1 MRREVKRLSRSR
13 TALFAVAIAALG
25 PTLLSSPWAD
35 SHLGAHFVSQLLIV
49 AVGLPC
55 LIVLARNAPL
65 AALEPDASKRS
76 PPPSRGRRASGR
88 QRPRALPARKVGP
101 PVAQPDR
108 VRLAA
113 RLAVGLGVWLLVATV
128 LSPQPAVAF
137 FGVHVH
143 LSGISAHGAFPADRP
158 TRPRQGR
165 ASARAPEGHRSRRRS
180 SGRPSHR

>member
-1 MRREVKRLSRSR
+1 QRLPRSR
-13 TALFAVAIAALG
+13 PALLPVAVPALG
-25 PTLLSSPWAD
+25 PPLLSSPWAD

-88 QRPRALPARKVGP
+88 QRPRALPARKVAP
-101 PVAQPDR
+101 PVAQRDR

-113 RLAVGLGVWLLVATV
+113 LLAVGLGVWLLVATV

-137 FGVHVH
+137 FGVQ
-143 LSGISAHGAFPADRP
+143 A
-158 TRPRQGR
+158 
-165 ASARAPEGHRSRRRS
+165 
-180 SGRPSHR
+180 

>member
-1 MRREVKRLSRSR
+1 MRRDRKRLSRSR

-35 SHLGAHFVSQLLIV
+35 SPLGASFVSQLLIV

-88 QRPRALPARKVGP
+88 QRPRALPARKVAP
-101 PVAQPDR
+101 PVAQRDR

-113 RLAVGLGVWLLVATV
+113 LLAVGLSVWLLVATV
-128 LSPQPAVAF
+128 LTPQPAVALV
-137 FGVHVH
+137 G
-143 LSGISAHGAFPADRP
+143 LQARP
-158 TRPRQGR
+158 TG
-165 ASARAPEGHRSRRRS
+165 ALHGLALVAVWAVGVRS
-180 SGRPSHR
+180 G

>member
-25 PTLLSSPWAD
+25 PTVLSTPWAD

-55 LIVLARNAPL
+55 LIVLTRNAPL

-113 RLAVGLGVWLLVATV
+113 RLAVGFGILTCENEAQALERASPATD
-128 LSPQPAVAF
+128 Q
-137 FGVHVH
+137 G
-143 LSGISAHGAFPADRP
+143 GRDQG
-158 TRPRQGR
+158 GR
-165 ASARAPEGHRSRRRS
+165 AVRACLALVELKRRFREGRR
-180 SGRPSHR
+180 